1 MINNK
6 TNNIIVLFRFILLLL
21 ILSVNRL
28 FYSYIS
34 LDLGVLLN
42 VFIATTIFSVFIFIG
57 SLFIE
62 KKKMFY
68 FQGFFDCLLIS
79 YLVANSGFFDSPYI
93 IFYSVIIIYSSYF
106 SGIKGGIFSFSLFV
120 IFFSLFSLNI
130 YFRLNK
136 DVLGEFIAK
145 TFQYG
150 ISFFLI
156 MILTSYLHKVY
167 SDKTKESSFVTE
179 KLKYLENLHK
189 KILEEIDIGIM
200 FLDSKNV
207 ILSVNKATLN
217 ILEFSEHL
225 LIGKFFNEII
235 KIDFSTNIVHYN
247 EKIIGY
253 KFQDCVIDELETG
266 KLFIFQDVTEKENL
280 KSKLQEQQKLALLG
294 QFSAVIAHE
303 IKNPLG
309 AIKGSFQILKNSKK
323 FDLRLSNIVER
334 EINRLDLMLS
344 NLLTVTKD
352 RPLSQE
358 IVNLRNLVDEFI
370 DYIKSYGIFE
380 DIHIRFEC
388 LAEASAKIS
397 SYEFKQILWNL
408 ILNSHEAENNTII
421 EITIKS
427 LGDNLLFRY
436 RDNGPGISD
445 NLKQEITK
453 PFFTTKRN
461 GTGLGMFVVKSICEK
476 YGFEFNILNSNETSG
491 GFGLDI
497 IIKK

>member
-1 MINNK
+1 
-6 TNNIIVLFRFILLLL
+6 
-21 ILSVNRL
+21 
-28 FYSYIS
+28 
-34 LDLGVLLN
+34 
-42 VFIATTIFSVFIFIG
+42 
-57 SLFIE
+57 
-62 KKKMFY
+62 
-68 FQGFFDCLLIS
+68 
-79 YLVANSGFFDSPYI
+79 
-93 IFYSVIIIYSSYF
+93 
-106 SGIKGGIFSFSLFV
+106 
-120 IFFSLFSLNI
+120 
-130 YFRLNK
+130 
-136 DVLGEFIAK
+136 
-145 TFQYG
+145 
-150 ISFFLI
+150 

-189 KILEEIDIGIM
+189 KILEEIDIGII

-225 LIGKFFNEII
+225 LIGKFLDEII
-235 KIDFSTNIVHYN
+235 KIDFSRNIAHYN
-247 EKIIGY
+247 EQIIGY

-280 KSKLQEQQKLALLG
+280 KSKLQEQEQLALLG

-334 EINRLDLMLS
+334 EINRLDLMLN

-352 RPLSQE
+352 RPLLQE
-358 IVNLRNLVDEFI
+358 IVNLKNLVDEFI

-380 DIHIRFEC
+380 DIQIRFEC
-388 LAEASAKIS
+388 LAEASIKIS

-408 ILNSHEAENNTII
+408 ILNSYEAENNTII
-421 EITIKS
+421 QITIKS
-427 LGDNLLFRY
+427 LGDNLLFIY

-445 NLKQEITK
+445 NLKQEIIK
-453 PFFTTKRN
+453 PFFTTKKT

-476 YGFEFNILNSNETSG
+476 YGFEFDILNSKETSG

-497 IIKK
+497 LIKNKPL